1 MIKIGI
7 ELNHADGK
15 KSARLPQN
23 WTELKESNYNGE
35 KNFAILTGAPNDI
48 VVVDI
53 DKKDDEFKGLKWF
66 EERFGSIAD
75 MNTLVTRSINGGYH
89 AYFKY
94 CDRLRNRINMNNLHI
109 DILGDKRCAFEGEG
123 YEVICDKQIRAL
135 SEEEIKY
142 FVEEKVDEQSMSTVT
157 AWNGQVSEKQIKQIL
172 NGLHMKRI
180 DNRDDWIRLGYFLTK
195 YENGQALFE
204 ELSKKSEKFDESRHN
219 IDWESLVNGET
230 NRPITIGTIIMW
242 LKEDNAELYEK
253 IVRDNRII
261 TELDN
266 ITEEYDIKHRE
277 ITRMTRKTIEVEC
290 EMKKAL
296 QTAHKIV
303 SRDCNKCDLIGKCC
317 SNGYI
322 LECKNCSF
330 QYPDQR
336 IEINSRNAPTIY
348 NTLTIINKD
357 ENINNKDT
365 LQVALRIKKE
375 SNDGLIYT
383 EGGEWYKYNTTNG
396 IYEKLLDIEVINEID
411 RIVMDM
417 KDNSLSEEWFDWI
430 NKISYKENLI
440 RELKAKCFK
449 RVVFDDKRY
458 LLGFKNGVLDLES
471 NTFRIGKRDE
481 YITMT
486 CNMEYDP
493 ECDTSLAESVV
504 SATFPHEEERKYALK
519 RLAMSLEGFNREQ
532 TFTFN
537 YGYNASNGKSFLM
550 EKMSNALG
558 DYGDSFQVNL
568 ITTKMKGAGEANT
581 TLVGFRNKRFMYCSE
596 PESGCKLNTN
606 FMKTLTG
613 DVIKARGL
621 YVNKE
626 ETIKPTYKIF
636 VCCNTLPN
644 FDTYDEG
651 IARRVRLIDFKVK
664 FVDEP
669 KKTNEVQLKTYSES
683 ETAEIEKGLLH
694 MLIKEYEGLRS
705 KNFKYEEPETFKRM
719 RKMYTND
726 NKDEIANAL
735 TELYEKGDEND
746 YVKMIDI
753 KSAFKKSNIKEKDI
767 ITIKT
772 IVENTFEGCE
782 YKEQKRIDGE
792 KKKRIFVG
800 LKSK

>member
-15 KSARLPQN
+15 KSARLPMN
-23 WTELKESNYNGE
+23 WTELKESKYNGE
-35 KNFAILTGAPNDI
+35 KNFAILTGAVNDTLVI
-48 VVVDI
+48 DI
-53 DKKDDEFKGLKWF
+53 DKKNAEFNGLKWF
-66 EERFGSIAD
+66 EEKFGSISD
-75 MNTLVTRSINGGYH
+75 MDTLVTRTINGGYH
-89 AYFKY
+89 VYFKY
-94 CDRLRNRINMNNLHI
+94 CDKLRNRINMNNLHI

-123 YEVICDKQIRAL
+123 YEVICDKHIRGL

-142 FVEEKVDEQSMSTVT
+142 FLDDKEQEETMTTIT
-157 AWNGQVSEKQIKQIL
+157 AWNGQVSEKQMVQML
-172 NGLHMKRI
+172 NGLDMKRI

-195 YENGQALFE
+195 YENGQEIFE
-204 ELSKKSEKFDESRHN
+204 ELSKKSEKFDENRHG
-219 IDWESLVNGET
+219 IDWESFASGET
-230 NRPITIGTIIMW
+230 ERPITIGTIIMW
-242 LKEDNAELYEK
+242 LKEDNPELYEK
-253 IVRDNRII
+253 IVRDKRII

-266 ITEEYDIKHRE
+266 ITEDYDIKHRE

-296 QTAHKIV
+296 QTVHKIA
-303 SRDCNKCDLIGKCC
+303 SKECTRCDLIGKCC

-322 LECKNCSF
+322 LECKNCNF

-383 EGGEWYKYNTTNG
+383 ESGEWYKYNTTNG

-411 RIVMDM
+411 RIVMEMRGD
-417 KDNSLSEEWFDWI
+417 SLSEEWFDWI

-471 NTFRIGKRDE
+471 NTFRIGQRDE

-486 CNMEYDP
+486 CNMEYGQ

-504 SATFPHEEERKYALK
+504 NVIFPNEEERKYALK

-537 YGYNASNGKSFLM
+537 YGYGARNGKSFLM
-550 EKMSNALG
+550 ERLSYGLG
-558 DYGDSFQVNL
+558 EYGTSFPVNL
-568 ITTKMKGAGEANT
+568 ITSKMKGAGEANT
-581 TLVGFRNKRFMYCSE
+581 TLMSFKNKRFMYCSE

-606 FMKTLTG
+606 FVKSLTG
-613 DVIKARGL
+613 DVIKARAL
-621 YVNKE
+621 YSNQE
-626 ETIKPTYKIF
+626 ETIKPTFKIF

-651 IARRVRLIDFKVK
+651 IARRVRLIDFKVR
-664 FVDEP
+664 FIDEP
-669 KKTNEVQLKTYSES
+669 KKANEVQIITYSEG
-683 ETAEIEKGLLH
+683 EIADIERGLLH
-694 MLIKEYEGLRS
+694 MLIKEYEVLRS
-705 KNFKYEEPETFKRM
+705 TNFKYNEPERFKRM
-719 RKMYTND
+719 RKMYIND
-726 NKDEIANAL
+726 NKDEIENAL
-735 TELYEKGDEND
+735 MEVYEKGDEDD
-746 YVKMIDI
+746 YVKMTDI
-753 KSAFKKSNIKEKDI
+753 KSTLKKCNAKEKDI

-782 YKEQKRIDGE
+782 YKEDKRINKE
-792 KKKRIFVG
+792 KLKRVFVG
-800 LKSK
+800 IKYK